1 MALQI
6 MSGTLHGAGRDTE
19 ILYDYNDPQINIT
32 DTLKPIC
39 DDFFKERTF
48 LEGDEEITV
57 SIVPFNGVKHLSD
70 RIKNE
75 ALRRLF
81 SNMNTV
87 GTNTDGA
94 NTSGI
99 DARLAG
105 EVVEERQSKSLMR
118 QLIRLIS
125 MRSYIVSE
133 LIRKPFSSNKI
144 IRIKCS
150 INSRNGRRINIPLLR
165 SKNHDKKSNQYIQAV
180 YNYLDQETMAYLDKI
195 NESEIKNAL
204 KDFMLFQSLIISML
218 LKPNPHRCVLTII

>member
-57 SIVPFNGVKHLSD
+57 SIVPLNGVKHLSD

-87 GTNTDGA
+87 GANIYGTDA
-94 NTSGI
+94 HLT
-99 DARLAG
+99 G
-105 EVVEERQSKSLMR
+105 EVVEEWQSKSLTH
-118 QLIRLIS
+118 QLMRLIL
-125 MRSYIVSE
+125 MRSYIISE
-133 LIRKPFSSNKI
+133 LIRWPFSSNKI
-144 IRIKCS
+144 IRIKYS
-150 INSRNGRRINIPLLR
+150 IDGRNGRRINIPLLR
-165 SKNHDKKSNQYIQAV
+165 SKNHDKKSNQYIQTI
-180 YNYLDQETMAYLDKI
+180 YKHLQQETMAYLDKI

-218 LKPNPHRCVLTII
+218 LKPNPRRCVLTII